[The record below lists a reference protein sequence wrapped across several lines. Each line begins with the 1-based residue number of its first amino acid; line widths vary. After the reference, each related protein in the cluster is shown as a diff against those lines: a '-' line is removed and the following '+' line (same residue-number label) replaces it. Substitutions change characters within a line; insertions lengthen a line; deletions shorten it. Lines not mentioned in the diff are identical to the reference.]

1 MKKQIFSAIIVAG
14 LFFSTGYQASAQLQ
28 GVVAVKT
35 EKSSK
40 AASST
45 YKIDVAQSKMT
56 WNGKKV
62 VGEHNDTI
70 NLANG
75 TLQVDKNKFIGATV

>member
-14 LFFSTGYQASAQLQ
+14 LFFSNGYQASAQLQ
-28 GVVAVKT
+28 GAVAVKT

-45 YKIDVAQSKMT
+45 
-56 WNGKKV
+56 
-62 VGEHNDTI
+62 
-70 NLANG
+70 
-75 TLQVDKNKFIGATV
+75 